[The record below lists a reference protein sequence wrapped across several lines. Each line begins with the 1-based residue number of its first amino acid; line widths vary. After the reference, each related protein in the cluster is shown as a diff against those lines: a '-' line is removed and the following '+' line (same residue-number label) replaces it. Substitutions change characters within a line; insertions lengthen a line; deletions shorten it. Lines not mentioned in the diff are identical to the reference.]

1 MPQAKSDRYA
11 SSLYVGGLDRAG
23 LPYIGRI
30 FWSFILRVSLQWPI
44 LTDRI
49 DLPSTESFGTRV
61 CTSHGRRT
69 RSRFWLH
76 IQL

>member
-11 SSLYVGGLDRAG
+11 ESLYVGGLDRAG

-30 FWSFILRVSLQWPI
+30 FWSFILRVSLRWPI
-44 LTDRI
+44 LINRI
-49 DLPSTESFGTRV
+49 DVPSTESFSTRV
-61 CTSHGRRT
+61 CPSHGRRT
-69 RSRFWLH
+69 GSRFRLL